1 MKLSQLKQIIR
12 EEISEMENS
21 PSSINTGIISFGQLK
36 GAVVENYVENGTDD
50 ELNGMLIINARNIDE
65 LVNVLDGLGFNGKE
79 AYDFIFESIL
89 T

>member
-1 MKLSQLKQIIR
+1 MKLQQLKQIIR

-21 PSSINTGIISFGQLK
+21 PSSINTGIISFRQLK
-36 GAVVENYVENGTDD
+36 GAVVENYVEYGTDD
-50 ELNGMLIINARNIDE
+50 ELNGMSIINARNIDE

-79 AYDFIFESIL
+79 AYDFIFDSIL